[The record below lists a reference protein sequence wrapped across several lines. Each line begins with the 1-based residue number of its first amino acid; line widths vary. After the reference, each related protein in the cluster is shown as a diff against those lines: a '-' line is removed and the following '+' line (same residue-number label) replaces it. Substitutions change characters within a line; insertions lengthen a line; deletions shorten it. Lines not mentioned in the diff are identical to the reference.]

1 MYFAQIAQLTTRIKA
16 AFYAQVNLHSVSNER
31 LQTLLL
37 QIEQEYD
44 FRMFSLPSFAQWVA
58 SKRRREI
65 QRIGWHLPASISGV
79 WLATKETD
87 FVFYETRTPALHQ
100 LHIQLHE
107 LAHILCNHQTVDL
120 DLEMGMGR
128 EAVLQYLMGAFV
140 TKSRQA
146 PPIEQVMLRSAHDNT
161 DEQEAELLSA
171 FIQQRIAH
179 KRFHASLAQPIT
191 FSTNA
196 LVLGVYQTMGWV

>member
-1 MYFAQIAQLTTRIKA
+1 MHFAQIAQVMTRIKA
-16 AFYAQVNLHSVSNER
+16 AFYAQHTLHFVSNER

-100 LHIQLHE
+100 MHIQLHE
-107 LAHILCNHQTVDL
+107 LAHILCNHQTVEL

-128 EAVLQYLMGAFV
+128 EVVLQYLMGAFV

-146 PPIEQVMLRSAHDNT
+146 PPIEQVMMRSVHDNKE
-161 DEQEAELLSA
+161 EQEAELLSA

-196 LVLGVYQTMGWV
+196 LVLGIYQTMGWV